1 MRWVMQCH
9 GNALM
14 ITSNECPGI
23 CDGTISIFRTAC
35 YLNSLLSPHHA
46 SGRKWMIAIN
56 KIKNK
61 RIAPTLFRINWM
73 NYLLLLIQFEE
84 KTNGFHDFFSFEMWC
99 TRKPCPRKHLVKAH
113 EGFFSPVQKL
123 TEIYFTKS
131 VLEFD
136 VKTPNYKMLEIRWNC
151 RWMSIFRYWTHHC
164 VCKCIEAIKK
174 QNQSC
179 LWWPR
184 FRSFYFYQC
193 WRRDGKREREKGK
206 NRDHKNQIEIEMKPK
221 AFK

>member
-1 MRWVMQCH
+1 MVFMIFFVWNVMHQKT
-9 GNALM
+9 LPKKTLSKSSWR
-14 ITSNECPGI
+14 IFFPG
-23 CDGTISIFRTAC
+23 
-35 YLNSLLSPHHA
+35 
-46 SGRKWMIAIN
+46 
-56 KIKNK
+56 
-61 RIAPTLFRINWM
+61 
-73 NYLLLLIQFEE
+73 
-84 KTNGFHDFFSFEMWC
+84 
-99 TRKPCPRKHLVKAH
+99 
-113 EGFFSPVQKL
+113 QKL

-193 WRRDGKREREKGK
+193 WRRDGKRERERKEKIAFTKTKSRLKWNLKHSNSIFDPHGGK
-206 NRDHKNQIEIEMKPK
+206 CVFRLVLFQIILSITGVVVAIYRPNTLISLI
-221 AFK
+221 